1 MSLNISSDELKRGGN
16 VDGVIVV
23 PGDTVVAVILG

>member
-1 MSLNISSDELKRGGN
+1 MSLNISSDEFKKGGK
-16 VDGVIVV
+16 VVGVIVV